1 MTLGKRAVAACATAS
16 VLALGTTVAA
26 AAAPAGS
33 PRYSAGADGVGDPY
47 FPQAGNG
54 GIDVVH
60 YDLDLTYS
68 PPAEGAPLNGQ
79 LEGTATLTLRATQD
93 LHQFNLDLRGL
104 SVSSVTVDG
113 KPARYAQDGQE
124 LTITPRPKLK
134 TGSEVEVVVAYAGTT
149 TRPVDVGGAL
159 YGWVTT
165 ADGAMVVNEPD
176 GAPTWYPV
184 NDHPTDKA
192 SYTFAITVPE
202 GLTAA
207 ANGLLEGTETR
218 DGWTTWTWDAPD
230 EMASYLATATIG
242 DFEMRRSTTTTGVP
256 VIDFLDEDLTPA
268 NRERSLASLA
278 LTDEMMTFFEG
289 VYGEYPF
296 VSYGA
301 VVDDD
306 SVGYALETQTRSVFS
321 RGAGESTAAHELAH
335 SWVGNAVS
343 PGSWRDIWLNEGWAT
358 YSEWLWTEHRGGTTA
373 QAQFDAV
380 MAIPEGSFWQLPIA
394 DPGAIDMFAGAV
406 YDRGAATLHALRQTI
421 GDEAFFTLARE
432 WVARHDDGTAT
443 TADFEALAEEVSGQ
457 ELGELFDVWLRTPEK
472 PTDW

>member
-1 MTLGKRAVAACATAS
+1 MAFGKRAVAACATAS
-16 VLALGTTVAA
+16 ALTLGTTVA

-33 PRYSAGADGVGDPY
+33 PRYSAGDDGAGDPY

-54 GIDVVH
+54 GIDVEH
-60 YDLDLTYS
+60 YDLDLTYL
-68 PPAEGAPLNGQ
+68 PPADDAALAGR
-79 LEGTATLTLRATQD
+79 LEGTATLTVRATED
-93 LHQFNLDLRGL
+93 LDRFNLDLRGL
-104 SVSSVTVDG
+104 SASSVMVDG
-113 KPARYAQDGQE
+113 RRARYGQDGHE

-134 TGSEVEVVVAYAGTT
+134 TGTQAEVVVDYAGTT

-165 ADGAMVVNEPD
+165 ADGAIVVNEPD
-176 GAPTWYPV
+176 GAPTWYPA

-218 DGWTTWTWDAPD
+218 DGWTTWRWDAPD
-230 EMASYLATATIG
+230 QMASYLATATIG
-242 DFEMRRSTTTTGVP
+242 DFTVRRSTTTTGVP
-256 VIDFLDEDLTPA
+256 VIDFLDEDLSPGD
-268 NRERSLASLA
+268 RELSLASLA
-278 LTDEMMTFFEG
+278 LTDEMMTFFED

-306 SVGYALETQTRSVFS
+306 SVGYALEAQTRSVFS
-321 RGAGESTAAHELAH
+321 RAAAEPTAAHELAH

-343 PGSWRDIWLNEGWAT
+343 PASWRDIWLNEGWAT

-373 QAQFDAV
+373 QARFDAV
-380 MAIPEGSFWQLPIA
+380 MAVPEGSFWELPIA
-394 DPGAIDMFAGAV
+394 DPGAVDMFAGAV
-406 YDRGAATLHALRQTI
+406 YDRGAATLHALRGTI
-421 GDEAFFTLARE
+421 GDEAFFALARA
-432 WVARHDDGTAT
+432 WVARYDDSAAT
-443 TADFEALAEEVSGQ
+443 TADFEALAEQVSGQ
-457 ELGELFDVWLRTPEK
+457 ELGELFDVWLRSPQK